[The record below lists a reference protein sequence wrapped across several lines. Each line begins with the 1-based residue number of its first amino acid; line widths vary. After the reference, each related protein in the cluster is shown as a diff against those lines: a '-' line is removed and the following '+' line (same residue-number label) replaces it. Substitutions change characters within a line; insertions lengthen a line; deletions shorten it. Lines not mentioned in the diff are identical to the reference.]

1 MGYQIEWDNEE
12 KTVVFQQY
20 TGNPVK
26 DDLYHLAEQSA
37 LMLNSVPHTVHL
49 IIDERTIK
57 LTLSSTDIKYL
68 EKHVPTNQG
77 VVVLIISK
85 SGVVYK
91 KLVQEIGKTLAPNA
105 FKQTFFVTTVEE
117 ARQLLQ
123 DHFEVHYSQSALS

>member
-1 MGYQIEWDNEE
+1 MGYLIEWDNEE

-26 DDLYHLAEQSA
+26 DDLYHLAEESA
-37 LMLNSVPHTVHL
+37 LMLNNVPHTVHL

-68 EKHVPTNQG
+68 EKHVPANQG

-85 SGVVYK
+85 SGAVYK
-91 KLVQEIGKTLAPNA
+91 KLVQDIGKTLAPNA

-117 ARQLLQ
+117 ARQLLRDQ
-123 DHFEVHYSQSALS
+123 FEVHYPQSALS